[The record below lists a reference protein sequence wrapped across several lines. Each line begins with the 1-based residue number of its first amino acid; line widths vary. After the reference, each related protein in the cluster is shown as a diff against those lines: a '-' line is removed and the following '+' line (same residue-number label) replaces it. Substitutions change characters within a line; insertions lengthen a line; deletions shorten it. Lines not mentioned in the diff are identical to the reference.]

1 MVVVGVRTVTYDN
14 PFGQTIVEECS
25 RRELVEEIDECLRD
39 FRDGYIWDDFYAW
52 VEYSDGSYFSIE
64 EGCPHE
70 GRFLKI
76 NIKGIIIDECGAEY
90 RVYGNYRMYDDNMN
104 VELV

>member
-1 MVVVGVRTVTYDN
+1 MREVIYEN
-14 PFGQTIVEECS
+14 PFGLMTVEECS
-25 RRELVEEIDECLRD
+25 RRELVEEIDDCLRD

-64 EGCPHE
+64 DGYPQS

-76 NIKGIIIDECGAEY
+76 NIKGIIIDEFGVCY

-104 VELV
+104 IELV